1 MTVNFS
7 EEKTE
12 AGWQK
17 TLDEFW
23 KVVTPTWFEWLEWV
37 LILGVFA
44 LVAQETGNL
53 IVRAVTAF
61 SYVAMFFY
69 LQSLFF
75 SIEFVGFPGARSYRI
90 RRILS
95 FVISGVLSF
104 STWLLPTTLV
114 GQLGG
119 YI

>member
-1 MTVNFS
+1 MTVDFS
-7 EEKTE
+7 DKKTE

-17 TLDEFW
+17 SVDEFW
-23 KVVTPTWFEWLEWV
+23 KVVTPLWFDWLEWV
-37 LILGVFA
+37 IILGVFT

-53 IVRAVTAF
+53 LVRIVTSV
-61 SYVAMFFY
+61 SYFAMFFY

-75 SIEFVGFPGARSYRI
+75 SIEFVGFPRVRSNRL

-95 FVISGVLSF
+95 LVTSGVLAL
-104 STWLLPTTLV
+104 STYLLLTTLV